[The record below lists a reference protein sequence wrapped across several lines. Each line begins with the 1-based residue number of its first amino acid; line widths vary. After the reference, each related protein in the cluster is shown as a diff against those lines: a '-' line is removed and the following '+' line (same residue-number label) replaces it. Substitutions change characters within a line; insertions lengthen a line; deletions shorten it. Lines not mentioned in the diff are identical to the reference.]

1 MELKQCRGIRGATTV
16 PLNDR
21 TLILERTQ
29 ELLLKIVEANDLAA
43 EDIGSI
49 FFTTTADLTAEYPAL
64 AARQLGWMDS
74 ALLCAH
80 EMSVPG
86 GLDHCIR
93 VLIHW
98 NTEKPASA
106 LNHVYIRGAEK
117 LRPERSL
124 DMSVVAIAMAHGN
137 GGSR

>member
-1 MELKQCRGIRGATTV
+1 MESKQCRGLRGATTV

-98 NTEKPASA
+98 NTKKPASA

-124 DMSVVAIAMAHGN
+124 DLVAVVLEHGN